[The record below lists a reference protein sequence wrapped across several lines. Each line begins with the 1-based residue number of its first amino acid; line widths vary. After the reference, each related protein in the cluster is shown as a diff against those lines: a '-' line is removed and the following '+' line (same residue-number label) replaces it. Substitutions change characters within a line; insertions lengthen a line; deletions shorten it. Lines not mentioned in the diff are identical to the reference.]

1 MQEIPLYIQ
10 DGVLDLGLTGKDWVK
25 ETKADV
31 VVVSD
36 LIYSKVSNKPARWVL
51 AVADDS
57 PYQKPEDL
65 AGKRIATELMG
76 VCTEY
81 FKERNIPVNINY
93 SWGATEAKVVEGL
106 ADAIVEVTE
115 TETTIRAHDLRV
127 IDEVLVTNT
136 VLIANAAAMQD
147 PEKRRKIE
155 QIDLLLQGALR
166 AESLV
171 CLKMNAPAAKLEAV
185 LALLPSLNSP
195 TVAPLQNGEWLSLET
210 VVSTGIVRDLIPP
223 APRSR
228 SRGNSGIRA
237 EQGHLRGNASGGQGS
252 ALHRLGG
259 EPPPRPRHNG
269 GRKRV
274 PHPACAGHGTFLPVR
289 RLVFVGSPPFE
300 VTVTR
305 SIFVINT
312 KNPRMRC
319 RETFNKPRH
328 AASPQPS
335 SAPLT
340 KVFEEEGGGLGGG
353 GETSL
358 ESFPSN
364 LHFHPNSINDDTA
377 ARALTTRHGTTAQKV
392 RRGQAHA
399 S

>member
-1 MQEIPLYIQ
+1 M
-10 DGVLDLGLTGKDWVK
+10 LDLGLTGKDWVK

-166 AESLV
+166 
-171 CLKMNAPAAKLEAV
+171 
-185 LALLPSLNSP
+185 
-195 TVAPLQNGEWLSLET
+195 
-210 VVSTGIVRDLIPP
+210 
-223 APRSR
+223 
-228 SRGNSGIRA
+228 
-237 EQGHLRGNASGGQGS
+237 
-252 ALHRLGG
+252 
-259 EPPPRPRHNG
+259 
-269 GRKRV
+269 
-274 PHPACAGHGTFLPVR
+274 
-289 RLVFVGSPPFE
+289 
-300 VTVTR
+300 
-305 SIFVINT
+305 
-312 KNPRMRC
+312 
-319 RETFNKPRH
+319 
-328 AASPQPS
+328 
-335 SAPLT
+335 
-340 KVFEEEGGGLGGG
+340 
-353 GETSL
+353 
-358 ESFPSN
+358 
-364 LHFHPNSINDDTA
+364 
-377 ARALTTRHGTTAQKV
+377 
-392 RRGQAHA
+392 
-399 S
+399 